1 MFWSKR
7 LKPDDP
13 EKREKLK
20 DQLEQEGGLE
30 KHDMLA
36 MILSALAVFLPAALG
51 VLLLLVLVCG
61 LPIWLA

>member
-1 MFWSKR
+1 MFWKNR

-20 DQLEQEGGLE
+20 DQLEREGGLE

>member
-1 MFWSKR
+1 MFWKSR

-20 DQLEQEGGLE
+20 DQLEREGGLE

>member
-51 VLLLLVLVCG
+51 VLLLLVLFCG